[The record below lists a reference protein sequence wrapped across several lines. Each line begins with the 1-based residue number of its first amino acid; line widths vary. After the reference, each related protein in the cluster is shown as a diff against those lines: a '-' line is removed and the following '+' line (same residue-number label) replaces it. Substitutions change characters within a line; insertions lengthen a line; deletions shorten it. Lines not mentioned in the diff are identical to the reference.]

1 MGFWS
6 IFCGG
11 KADEGKILSNR
22 PSPPPDFD
30 ARANIGDARP
40 IVVNPAASFNIVT
53 PSGPKRQAGPSSAPL
68 PYSIAIRPH
77 SVQMLWPTLVHG
89 LTIGNEY
96 GIPGAFNVLRHRRF
110 QVWIDDNSKLP
121 ATSKQSI
128 RMTALILHLLG
139 RAMDSD
145 MEFFFMSHSNSDS
158 NDLDEEEA
166 RKSKALDEL
175 WQTQSWN
182 QAKTLVERSE
192 VLQTMGLEDWINAN
206 SPPGEGIQRVARR
219 REDPWSRT
227 ASHLPA
233 NSKPAKGEQGLD
245 TETSQETFT
254 RLLGHVRGLKV
265 HFWRGFHQR
274 SLDLDE
280 LRKKCIKATNESQKQ
295 PRSLSNVRFTLERAT
310 AHYRRQMKSQG
321 GTPTTVLLL
330 TGSPMQKSEV
340 NLVIDQQKKSHQGG
354 EGGDFFIEIV
364 AWTKAM
370 DHVGKQSFRVLD
382 EAFKGTQD
390 INDVTEVDDELL
402 LGKGPSATLLLKMLN
417 ANNPAVDKMNL
428 RKADLMYGNAD
439 LLGPGQT
446 KLVMP
451 SFEDVARA
459 LGQYQEPEAEEDD
472 DAREEG
478 PEGPEAPVPYA
489 QAVAGGGPF
498 GDSKRVAAA
507 ATRGDL

>member
-6 IFCGG
+6 CFCGG
-11 KADEGKILSNR
+11 KAEEGNVLPNKSGPL
-22 PSPPPDFD
+22 PDFD
-30 ARANIGDARP
+30 ARANIRDAKP
-40 IVVNPAASFNIVT
+40 MAVSPAASLNIVT
-53 PSGPKRQAGPSSAPL
+53 PSEPKRQPGPGSAPL
-68 PYSIAIRPH
+68 PYSVAIQPH
-77 SVQMLWPTLVHG
+77 SVQMLWPALVHG
-89 LTIGNEY
+89 LTIGNEH

-121 ATSKQSI
+121 ATAKQSI
-128 RMTALILHLLG
+128 RLAALILHLLG

-158 NDLDEEEA
+158 NDLDEEEV

-192 VLQTMGLEDWINAN
+192 VLQNMGLEDWINTN
-206 SPPGEGIQRVARR
+206 SPPGEGIQRAAQR

-233 NSKPAKGEQGLD
+233 NSKPAQGEQGLH
-245 TETSQETFT
+245 TETSQEKFT
-254 RLLGHVRGLKV
+254 RLLDHVRGLKV

-280 LRKKCIKATNESQKQ
+280 LRKKCTKATNESQKQ

-310 AHYRRQMKSQG
+310 AHYRRQMERQG

-340 NLVIDQQKKSHQGG
+340 KLVIHQQKMSHQDG

-370 DHVGKQSFRVLD
+370 DHVGKQSFRTLD

-402 LGKGPSATLLLKMLN
+402 LRRGPSATLLLKMLN

-428 RKADLMYGNAD
+428 RKADLMYGKVD

-446 KLVMP
+446 RLVMP

-472 DAREEG
+472 DAEEEG

-498 GDSKRVAAA
+498 GDSKSVAA
-507 ATRGDL
+507 TTT